1 MFLSLLVK
9 REVLNYFELQLT
21 VIVIPQGLFI
31 YSLIILF
38 IVMIFRISQAKSLL
52 IEFIQEIYS
61 CILGKLMEVFYANE
75 TTLFIL
81 KEYSVF

>member
-52 IEFIQEIYS
+52 IEFI
-61 CILGKLMEVFYANE
+61 
-75 TTLFIL
+75 
-81 KEYSVF
+81 